1 MTEEQACIE
10 ALGDHNYRVR
20 VAMDEDFVTIQ
31 VRATPEVVTRVA
43 GADADETRVVAATM
57 AFLTARQGADDLPEQ
72 LDLDDVVA
80 AYDDYVEDIQS
91 QLTQPSARLRDL
103 GTTVT

>member
-1 MTEEQACIE
+1 MTVEQARIE

-20 VAMDEDFVTIQ
+20 VALGEDLVTIF

-43 GADADETRVVAATM
+43 GADGDETRVVAATM
-57 AFLTARQGADDLPEQ
+57 DFLTARQAADDLPEQ

-80 AYDDYVEDIQS
+80 AYGEYIEDIRT
-91 QLTQPSARLRDL
+91 QLNPTQ
-103 GTTVT
+103 